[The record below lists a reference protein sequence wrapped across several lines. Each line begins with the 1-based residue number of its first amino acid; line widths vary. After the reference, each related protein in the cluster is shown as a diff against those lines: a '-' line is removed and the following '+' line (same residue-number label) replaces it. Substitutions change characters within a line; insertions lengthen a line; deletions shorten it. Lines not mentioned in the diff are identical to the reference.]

1 MDINYLAVKHL
12 HMTSAV
18 LSGVFFAVRAY
29 WKMRDSLILERVW
42 VKILPHL
49 IDTILLA
56 SAITLVVMGSRSPL
70 NEPWLMAKIIALV
83 AYIYFGTL
91 AIKRGRTAAKRALA
105 SLISIAIFAY
115 ILSVAVTKMRVYFLI

>member
-1 MDINYLAVKHL
+1 
-12 HMTSAV
+12 MTSAV

-29 WKMRDSLILERVW
+29 WKMRDNLILERVW

-56 SAITLVVMGSRSPL
+56 SAITLVVIGSHSPL
-70 NEPWLMAKIIALV
+70 HEPWLMAKIIALL
-83 AYIYFGTL
+83 AYIFFGTI

-115 ILSVAVTKMRVYFLI
+115 ILSVAVTKNASIFF